1 METMDMH
8 KYNMQY
14 IHVTGVFWMQE
25 FLSGFHGDMT
35 SFQRTAVKAG
45 YSERIKKHVLTP
57 LR

>member
-1 METMDMH
+1 MH